1 MNCRECLEELATGSL
16 RELTPESAVSRHAAG
31 CPDCGPLL
39 TQLRDR
45 EYQAAT
51 VLNNLPPLSDPI
63 YVAENSG
70 KLARRRRMGGVVVTL
85 TSIALALAIWF
96 AADTMISD
104 FGHNALKIEGL
115 RTETI
120 PLSCLTSEQAGEII
134 SPYVRSNGSTY
145 YVPPAGVSAI
155 TVRATPTELAQVR
168 ALLRDFDGGRNTS
181 CKTNTAGTF
190 EGLQRQLQ
198 ELQKLQ
204 PVLQGL
210 KPPAAPTKTT
220 PANPPDK

>member
-16 RELTPESAVSRHAAG
+16 RELTPDSSVSRHAAA

-51 VLNNLPPLSDPI
+51 ILNNLRPLSDPI
-63 YVAENSG
+63 TVAG
-70 KLARRRRMGGVVVTL
+70 TAGTLARRHRIGRVVVTL
-85 TSIALALAIWF
+85 TAIALGLTIWF
-96 AADTMISD
+96 AADTMVSD
-104 FGHNALKIEGL
+104 FGGKGFNVPML
-115 RTETI
+115 RTETMS
-120 PLSCLTSEQAGEII
+120 LSCLTPEQAGEII

-168 ALLRDFDGGRNTS
+168 NLLRDFDNDRNAS
-181 CKTNTAGTF
+181 CHLNTGPGPDFT
-190 EGLQRQLQ
+190 ELQRQLKAL
-198 ELQKLQ
+198 EKLQ
-204 PVLQGL
+204 PVLAGT
-210 KPPAAPTKTT
+210 KASPAATK
-220 PANPPDK
+220 PDNPKNK

>member
-1 MNCRECLEELATGSL
+1 MNCRKCLDELATGSL
-16 RELTPESAVSRHAAG
+16 RELTQESAVSRHAAS

-63 YVAENSG
+63 LVAHTSAR
-70 KLARRRRMGGVVVTL
+70 LARRRRIGRVVVTL
-85 TSIALALAIWF
+85 TAIALALTIWF
-96 AADTMISD
+96 AADTMVTD
-104 FGHNALKIEGL
+104 FGAKPFSVDVL

-120 PLSCLTSEQAGEII
+120 ALSCLSPEQAGEII

-155 TVRATPTELAQVR
+155 TVRATPRELGQVR
-168 ALLRDFDGGRNTS
+168 ALLRDFDSGRNTT
-181 CKTNTAGTF
+181 CNADMTANF
-190 EGLQRQLQ
+190 QQLQRRVE
-198 ELQKLQ
+198 ELRKLQ
-204 PVLQGL
+204 PVLAGM
-210 KPPAAPTKTT
+210 KATT
-220 PANPPDK
+220 PKKAGSDNTSRK

>member
-1 MNCRECLEELATGSL
+1 MNCRECLEDLATGSL
-16 RELTPESAVSRHAAG
+16 RELTPDSSVSRHAAT

-51 VLNNLPPLSDPI
+51 VLNNLPPLSDPVT
-63 YVAENSG
+63 VAG
-70 KLARRRRMGGVVVTL
+70 TAGTLARRRRIGRVVVTL
-85 TSIALALAIWF
+85 TAIALGLTIWF

-104 FGHNALKIEGL
+104 FGGKGFTVPTLH
-115 RTETI
+115 TETI
-120 PLSCLTSEQAGEII
+120 SLSCLTPEQAGEII

-168 ALLRDFDGGRNTS
+168 KLLRDFDNDRNAS
-181 CKTNTAGTF
+181 CHVKTGLGPNFT
-190 EGLQRQLQ
+190 ELQRQLK

-204 PVLQGL
+204 PVLAGTKASPATT
-210 KPPAAPTKTT
+210 KPD
-220 PANPPDK
+220 NPKDK